1 MVIFEKMKAEVD
13 KVIKEKNDKLKES
26 DDWKKLQEMQGKWI
40 DIIKWQQEV
49 VMKKK

>member
-26 DDWKKLQEMQGKWI
+26 DDWKKL
-40 DIIKWQQEV
+40 
-49 VMKKK
+49 